1 MLCIKYKLALERRRR
16 VSNYIPT
23 EIQTK
28 HRNENS
34 YHQAFL
40 SCGDT
45 DFVLSSFEMAFNL
58 RIAGVRVS
66 LTPSGSSA
74 TNFLSGV
81 RQCNGHIEAD
91 LLNFT
96 GTIVLC
102 EDTHADSKIVSGSSE
117 VDKTNNVI
125 SREGFIVK
133 DIVGGSN
140 NLSLHSIADTGR
152 YNNSPEGSLIGTSR
166 TSSEDNSSDM
176 TTVNAVPD
184 TASRSVAFDVLPMLQ
199 QGEPGGYVHHKIQDP
214 YHPPETKQS
223 NGYHVVQQ
231 IQLNDEESKN
241 YTNFSFHEACASEDV
256 DIEDLFAMLRRDPEL
271 ASQQDEFGDY
281 PAHIFANNDALI
293 YTTESDDDL
302 VDFLF
307 ELYCA
312 FPGAFFAEG
321 RSGQIP
327 FAGAICDWIDDCHQ
341 LYHRDETSVYRVSEL
356 KTLSNSDRV
365 INSLCVRAEVQ
376 MLSQLPER
384 VALTPKVAYSF
395 KMLSALLDRL
405 SQAALEDISQRREF
419 FLTSWKRRD
428 KIIRGVASLPFLIR
442 TVLLIESPT
451 ERDALLQ
458 TSIIK
463 NSIFC
468 VESVGLWLVGMYLC
482 SALPAL
488 LAGCPRS
495 KNCARYYLCLVSR
508 SSISDL
514 YGKDAPWSRQDIER
528 FHDSRKELYN
538 RIGKLGGL
546 LPIMLHLG
554 DHLYEVSTKR
564 SVKHVVESVLGTPF
578 VVYLNFSEMI
588 CLLVLNCTYRIIIEL
603 LYNSSEPVGTSYRE
617 FWGLAFTTAVFFT
630 LKDIGIMLGFFSFE
644 EHLWRRHLTSV
655 STIVGMFT
663 MISVFASLGIIY
675 VDENIHGR
683 NFLGLVMG
691 LLWWKLV
698 LHLKGMSSSLS
709 TLIYTILQIAGSLKY
724 FLLIFLILI
733 ICFADMI
740 QIVTKTS
747 NQCDGDA
754 DFETLCS
761 LTPVQSYVAMYGIM
775 IGGMEMSSLAEFSP
789 LVIVLFISATFLG
802 LIVLVNILI
811 AIVTSEYEDAC
822 NKSHALFARARLEQ
836 AARHVARE
844 KFFDPQGDPAHFEVG
859 VKIWRK
865 FWKISYFIL
874 FLSQEFFLVK
884 SLVSCNDL
892 RKQGIVDNFYFIS
905 LVIYGIMY
913 HVLLIATG
921 MAVSAMAIS
930 QYEFLAR
937 FKEGRLHKF
946 TQIGLKPV
954 CLYLRSMGLFKS
966 ESCNECSK

>member
-1 MLCIKYKLALERRRR
+1 MAPSWGMALFCRALSLKTGVRTHDRRPKI
-16 VSNYIPT
+16 VTPL
-23 EIQTK
+23 
-28 HRNENS
+28 
-34 YHQAFL
+34 FL
-40 SCGDT
+40 S
-45 DFVLSSFEMAFNL
+45 SSYNSAFEMAFNL
-58 RIAGVRVS
+58 WIAGVRVIIS
-66 LTPSGSSA
+66 PSGDSSK
-74 TNFLSGV
+74 NFLTGF
-81 RQCNGHIEAD
+81 RQCNGRIEAD
-91 LLNFT
+91 VFNFS
-96 GTIVLC
+96 GTIILS
-102 EDTHADSKIVSGSSE
+102 EESHADPKVVFQEPEIGE
-117 VDKTNNVI
+117 TNNMI
-125 SREGFIVK
+125 
-133 DIVGGSN
+133 
-140 NLSLHSIADTGR
+140 
-152 YNNSPEGSLIGTSR
+152 SPEISFVKGGYGASNYMSPESMTDIGRHDILQEGSPTLTSR
-166 TSSEDNSSDM
+166 TSSEDDGVGM

-184 TASRSVAFDVLPMLQ
+184 TVSRSVAFDVLPMLQ
-199 QGEPGGYVHHKIQDP
+199 IGNPGAHAHHKIQDP
-214 YHPPETKQS
+214 YYPSIKIQS
-223 NGYHVVQQ
+223 NGYDAVQQ
-231 IQLNDEESKN
+231 IKLNDEESKTH
-241 YTNFSFHEACASEDV
+241 TNFGFHEACASEDIS
-256 DIEDLFAMLRRDPEL
+256 IEDLFAMLKCNPEL
-271 ASQQDEFGDY
+271 ASEQDNFGDY

-293 YTTESDDDL
+293 YTTESEDDL

-312 FPGAFFAEG
+312 YPGAFFAEG

-341 LYHRDETSVYRVSEL
+341 LYRRDASSIYRVSEL

-365 INSLCVRAEVQ
+365 VNSLCVRAEVQ

-428 KIIRGVASLPFLIR
+428 KIIKGVASLPFLIR
-442 TVLLIESPT
+442 TVLLIESLS

-458 TSIIK
+458 TSIVK
-463 NSIFC
+463 NAIFC
-468 VESVGLWLVGMYLC
+468 VESVGLWLV
-482 SALPAL
+482 AL

-514 YGKDAPWSRQDIER
+514 YGKDAPWSCQDVAR
-528 FHDSRKELYN
+528 FHDSRKLLYN
-538 RIGKLGGL
+538 RIGELGGI

-564 SVKHVVESVLGTPF
+564 SVKHIVESVLGTPF

-588 CLLVLNCTYRIIIEL
+588 CLLILNCTYRIIVEL
-603 LYNSSEPVGTSYRE
+603 LYNSSEPVGASYRE

-630 LKDIGIMLGFFSFE
+630 LKDVGIMLGFFSFDE
-644 EHLWRRHLTSV
+644 SLWRRHLGSV

-663 MISVFASLGIIY
+663 MISVFTSLSIIY
-675 VDENIHGR
+675 VDGNIHGR

-747 NQCDGDA
+747 DQCEGDA
-754 DFETLCS
+754 EFETLCS
-761 LTPVQSYVAMYGIM
+761 LSPVQSYVAMYGIM
-775 IGGMEMSSLAEFSP
+775 IGGIDVTALVEFSP
-789 LVIVLFISATFLG
+789 LVIILFMSATFFG

-811 AIVTSEYEDAC
+811 AIVTAEYEDAC
-822 NKSHALFARARLEQ
+822 NKSQALFARARLEQ

-844 KFFDPQGDPAHFEVG
+844 KFFDPQGDPAHLQVR
-859 VKIWRK
+859 VKIWKRV
-865 FWKISYFIL
+865 WKTTYFVI
-874 FLSQEFFLVK
+874 FLSEEFFLVK
-884 SLVSCNDL
+884 SLVSCYLL
-892 RKQGIVDNFYFIS
+892 RKQGIIDTFYFTI
-905 LVIYGIMY
+905 LVLSGIIY
-913 HVLLIATG
+913 HVFLMATA

-930 QYEFLAR
+930 QYEWLAR
-937 FKEGRLHKF
+937 LREGRLHKL

-954 CLYLRSMGLFKS
+954 CMYLRSMDLYQS
-966 ESCNECSK
+966 ESCNESCN